1 MLFASCD
8 FKGRP
13 SLDSRVGNGINS
25 ESLVLRLPYLAV
37 DQHVLLLPS
46 FPPMNQLPSADKT
59 FLISL
64 PLFFLPYDSLSHRL
78 QQLTLLSALLS
89 LLMTNLPPDTRT
101 RVSSQGHH
109 RPVITSTSEQ
119 VSFISDVMTD
129 TYSRQDQRL
138 KTRFNDGAIN
148 GVRRQSNR
156 DYRIICA
163 DRAENR

>member
-1 MLFASCD
+1 MTLRGEQVSTRGSGTVSTRRVSSLGFLSLLLIKK
-8 FKGRP
+8 FSFYLP
-13 SLDSRVGNGINS
+13 SLPWTNCLPPTKHFSSPSRS
-25 ESLVLRLPYLAV
+25 S
-37 DQHVLLLPS
+37 S
-46 FPPMNQLPSADKT
+46 FPTTPL
-59 FLISL
+59 SL
-64 PLFFLPYDSLSHRL
+64 RL

-101 RVSSQGHH
+101 RVSSQGHD

-129 TYSRQDQRL
+129 TYSRQDKRL